1 MIDIILLVWGVVS
14 LVLVVYVLHLF
25 VSDYEDTMSEIRKLD
40 NDDEVLLG
48 WLGDSD
54 DQ

>member
-1 MIDIILLVWGVVS
+1 MTDIILLGWGVIS
-14 LVLVVYVLHLF
+14 LVSVVYVLHLF
-25 VSDYEDTMSEIRKLD
+25 VSDYEDTISEIRKLD

-54 DQ
+54 E